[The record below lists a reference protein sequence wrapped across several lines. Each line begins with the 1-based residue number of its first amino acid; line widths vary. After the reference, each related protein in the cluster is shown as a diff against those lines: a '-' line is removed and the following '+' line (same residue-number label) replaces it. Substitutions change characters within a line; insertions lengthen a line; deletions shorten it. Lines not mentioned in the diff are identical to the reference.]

1 MVVVFLLAFK
11 GYIVA
16 LHFGVGYNDKG
27 PQGVQGP
34 VIAAPQIRVG
44 YIP

>member
-1 MVVVFLLAFK
+1 MVVVSLLAFK

-16 LHFGVGYNDKG
+16 PHFGVGYNI
-27 PQGVQGP
+27 VENERLRNE